1 MEFSRFCLILLA
13 MNFMA
18 IHVSGLQPSRWLKA
32 FATFYGG
39 SDAAGTMGIIG
50 KKKKKSNIPSV
61 AWFIKREKKRSKYGV
76 WFYFRDSQFV

>member
-50 KKKKKSNIPSV
+50 KKKK
-61 AWFIKREKKRSKYGV
+61 IKHT
-76 WFYFRDSQFV
+76 

>member
-61 AWFIKREKKRSKYGV
+61 A
-76 WFYFRDSQFV
+76 